1 MEDIILREWKSAIR
15 TAAFFDDH
23 ILTNKKLSAIFFD
36 AILNGKQ
43 HLLLENVELIHSHMN
58 ETNLT
63 IQQLVD
69 SLFRLRD
76 RLLILASQKRFENLL
91 NYEQLNANLQ
101 QIIYSLPN
109 IVKKAGISQ
118 NDPQETSS
126 ILSLMLKALESIGE
140 GILIIEPRVN
150 GKILFVNKALEN
162 ITGFSSE
169 ELLGKSLF
177 TLFGIYH
184 TPELEKDIFPAA
196 IYHGWKGEV
205 TQQGANLL
213 PISIHMDI
221 KPVRDEHDE
230 LLALVGIIRNIT
242 REKRH
247 RLEMALREDQITRQ
261 NARLSFLEDLS
272 AIVNATLDIRET
284 LIGFSRKF
292 QRIIPFQSLSFFI
305 PVFPKDGIYRLIY
318 ECEANNSGR
327 FSNEKL
333 IRFEP
338 TMEFNNSHSIY
349 FVQTLQH
356 DHEQNYFKQLK
367 SKGVRDLIC
376 FPIHFKDEILGI
388 LSVSFSNFK
397 AIKQEDIQFIEQI
410 INHLTVA
417 LKNGM
422 QFDQLERQNRKLH
435 LFYNLFSYIKNN
447 ASANFILNEA
457 LIDMAIS
464 FSYDHLAIYQKH
476 NGVEWQ
482 RIAKHSVQGICEKLF
497 PEKLPVNFKLPKS
510 PFFYV
515 NDDEVP
521 PFIQSFSEEIKQLNP
536 TTFLAIEDA
545 TSIHGDVMLMG
556 VCKQMLPDLSY
567 VSHLELMRSI
577 LKELT
582 LALDHNQLFQQT
594 IQAEQEWKMTF
605 DEVQIGLVVVDAE
618 FKSRRVNKTF
628 WQIFNKENH
637 RSSFDLSEFFDISS
651 YKIAVHS
658 NPDTNQQHN
667 NVDWVD
673 VGTGKSLIRQFFPLF
688 NRSEH
693 FIGGIFTIQ
702 DVTQDRER
710 EARIRYL
717 SRFPEVDPNIVLS
730 LDKAGNIIYANNT
743 AKQLT
748 HNLKLKKVKQLLPV
762 TLLFELQSNSFPIG
776 IAQEYLHNLEDQVFQ
791 FTVFAPEEEDSIY
804 LSGIDITERLQLQ
817 DKLILTERIRT
828 IGELASGAAHDFNN
842 YLMTILGRTQLLQ
855 MNIKQKFLRE
865 DLDVIEKAAKD
876 GAEMVRKLQELN
888 HRQDTREAKPLYL
901 KDLINDSLM
910 FSQQKIKAK
919 TQIKGQE
926 TIITTNMDPSLVVS
940 GNPAEFREIFTNL
953 IFNAFDAMP
962 DGGELKIE
970 TWREPKT
977 HEAIVIIQDTGC
989 GMPPEVR
996 KKIFDPFFTTKGRN
1010 GTGLGLS
1017 VVYRITTS
1025 LRGDIEVESE
1035 VGVGTKFILYLP
1047 ISTEIP
1053 DQEHKPVIAI
1063 SPKIKTSSSIKLLVV
1078 DDEIDLLK
1086 TIVEVLK
1093 LKFDRVDMAT
1103 SGKEALDKIGECDY
1117 DVVLTDLGMPEMSGW
1132 EVAEKVKGLLPA
1144 SKVILVTGW
1153 GMHAEDELINHEAY
1167 VDTIL
1172 SKPYDLHQLLM
1183 IIEQVFSDDQGA
1195 SVGD

>member
-1 MEDIILREWKSAIR
+1 
-15 TAAFFDDH
+15 
-23 ILTNKKLSAIFFD
+23 
-36 AILNGKQ
+36 
-43 HLLLENVELIHSHMN
+43 
-58 ETNLT
+58 
-63 IQQLVD
+63 
-69 SLFRLRD
+69 
-76 RLLILASQKRFENLL
+76 
-91 NYEQLNANLQ
+91 
-101 QIIYSLPN
+101 
-109 IVKKAGISQ
+109 
-118 NDPQETSS
+118 
-126 ILSLMLKALESIGE
+126 
-140 GILIIEPRVN
+140 
-150 GKILFVNKALEN
+150 
-162 ITGFSSE
+162 
-169 ELLGKSLF
+169 
-177 TLFGIYH
+177 
-184 TPELEKDIFPAA
+184 
-196 IYHGWKGEV
+196 
-205 TQQGANLL
+205 
-213 PISIHMDI
+213 
-221 KPVRDEHDE
+221 
-230 LLALVGIIRNIT
+230 
-242 REKRH
+242 
-247 RLEMALREDQITRQ
+247 
-261 NARLSFLEDLS
+261 
-272 AIVNATLDIRET
+272 
-284 LIGFSRKF
+284 
-292 QRIIPFQSLSFFI
+292 
-305 PVFPKDGIYRLIY
+305 
-318 ECEANNSGR
+318 
-327 FSNEKL
+327 
-333 IRFEP
+333 
-338 TMEFNNSHSIY
+338 
-349 FVQTLQH
+349 
-356 DHEQNYFKQLK
+356 
-367 SKGVRDLIC
+367 
-376 FPIHFKDEILGI
+376 
-388 LSVSFSNFK
+388 
-397 AIKQEDIQFIEQI
+397 
-410 INHLTVA
+410 
-417 LKNGM
+417 
-422 QFDQLERQNRKLH
+422 
-435 LFYNLFSYIKNN
+435 
-447 ASANFILNEA
+447 
-457 LIDMAIS
+457 
-464 FSYDHLAIYQKH
+464 
-476 NGVEWQ
+476 
-482 RIAKHSVQGICEKLF
+482 
-497 PEKLPVNFKLPKS
+497 
-510 PFFYV
+510 
-515 NDDEVP
+515 
-521 PFIQSFSEEIKQLNP
+521 
-536 TTFLAIEDA
+536 
-545 TSIHGDVMLMG
+545 
-556 VCKQMLPDLSY
+556 
-567 VSHLELMRSI
+567 
-577 LKELT
+577 
-582 LALDHNQLFQQT
+582 
-594 IQAEQEWKMTF
+594 
-605 DEVQIGLVVVDAE
+605 
-618 FKSRRVNKTF
+618 
-628 WQIFNKENH
+628 
-637 RSSFDLSEFFDISS
+637 
-651 YKIAVHS
+651 
-658 NPDTNQQHN
+658 
-667 NVDWVD
+667 
-673 VGTGKSLIRQFFPLF
+673 
-688 NRSEH
+688 
-693 FIGGIFTIQ
+693 
-702 DVTQDRER
+702 
-710 EARIRYL
+710 
-717 SRFPEVDPNIVLS
+717 
-730 LDKAGNIIYANNT
+730 
-743 AKQLT
+743 
-748 HNLKLKKVKQLLPV
+748 
-762 TLLFELQSNSFPIG
+762 
-776 IAQEYLHNLEDQVFQ
+776 
-791 FTVFAPEEEDSIY
+791 
-804 LSGIDITERLQLQ
+804 
-817 DKLILTERIRT
+817 LILTERIRT